1 MLQREHSAILSTFII
16 LPFVIN
22 IFVWSIFEWR
32 LKTGFTLCAFI
43 RLNKVCPF
51 SFSVV
56 LAISSLMVC
65 PNADNPAVQEIADMY
80 IKDREKFEATARQ
93 YTEEH
98 AKPFEPGQILQQ
110 KST

>member
-1 MLQREHSAILSTFII
+1 M
-16 LPFVIN
+16 
-22 IFVWSIFEWR
+22 
-32 LKTGFTLCAFI
+32 
-43 RLNKVCPF
+43 

-65 PNADNPAVQEIADMY
+65 PNANNPAVQEIADMY

-98 AKPFEPGQILQQ
+98 AKPFEPGQIFQ